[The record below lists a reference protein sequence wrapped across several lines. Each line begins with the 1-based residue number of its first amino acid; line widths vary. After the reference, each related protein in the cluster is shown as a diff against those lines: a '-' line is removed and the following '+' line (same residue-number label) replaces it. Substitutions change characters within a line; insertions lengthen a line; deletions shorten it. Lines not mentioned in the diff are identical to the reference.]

1 MKSLFRYLLLAAATI
16 LAAAC
21 GQKKAADDP
30 WAQADRILATMS
42 QVHFPDRS
50 LSIVDC
56 GAVPGDS
63 TQLATDAINNAIL
76 AMNQAGGDTVIVP
89 SATFWTGPITLKS
102 NVNLHLEDG
111 AVLKFSTD
119 VKQYFPAVPSRWE
132 GIDCNNTHPLI
143 YAYGETNIALTGKGT
158 IDGCAGNDNWWGRGR
173 FTERRPW
180 PLDPTDPKSRVM
192 EGSRVRLLAW
202 GESGAPMYE
211 RTYTEVDGLRPQTIQ
226 FNRCTTALIEG
237 VTLLRS
243 PFWVIHPLMCND
255 LTVRGVTINNNGP
268 NGDGCDPES
277 CKNVLIEECVF
288 NTGDDCIA
296 IKSGRNEDGR
306 KWGIPSENI
315 IVRNC
320 TMANGH
326 GGVVIGSEISGG
338 YRNLF
343 VENCKMDSPNL
354 DRVIRIKTSTAR
366 GGVIAGIH
374 VRNVEV
380 GQCREAVLRI
390 NLKYEQNEI
399 AKRGFIPEVRDVT
412 LENVTCKKSTYGVR
426 FDGLDDQ
433 TMINDITLRN
443 CTFEGVERDPVLQSG
458 LVGKVSFENTTIN
471 GKVLE

>member
-1 MKSLFRYLLLAAATI
+1 MARSFKALLAAFSALLLI
-16 LAAAC
+16 SCNASNP
-21 GQKKAADDP
+21 DDP
-30 WAQADRILATMS
+30 WARADRILATMTRVS
-42 QVHFPDRS
+42 FPDRS
-50 LSIVDC
+50 VDITDF

-63 TQLATDAINNAIL
+63 TKLATEAIANAIL
-76 AMNQAGGDTVIVP
+76 AMNQAGGGVVIVP
-89 SATFWTGPITLKS
+89 EGTFWTGPITLKS
-102 NVNLHLEDG
+102 NVNLHLADG

-143 YAYGETNIALTGKGT
+143 YAYGETNIALTGNGT
-158 IDGCAGNDNWWGRGR
+158 IDGCAAYTNWWGRGQW
-173 FTERRPW
+173 TERRPW
-180 PLDPTDPKSRVM
+180 RLNRDDPNSPMM

-211 RTYTEVDGLRPQTIQ
+211 RTYTEVDGLRPQTIH
-226 FNRCTTALIEG
+226 FNRCTTVLIEG
-237 VTLLRS
+237 VTLLNS

-255 LTVRGVTINNNGP
+255 LTIRGITANNNGP

-277 CKNVLIEECVF
+277 CKNVLIEDCVF

-338 YRNLF
+338 FRGLF

-366 GGVIAGIH
+366 GGVIEDIH

-390 NLKYEQNEI
+390 NLKYEMNEI

-412 LENVTCKKSTYGVR
+412 LENVTCQKSTYGVR
-426 FDGLDDQ
+426 FDGLDEEVK
-433 TMINDITLRN
+433 INDITLRN
-443 CTFEGVERDPVLQSG
+443 CSFEGVQRDAVLQSG
-458 LVGKVSFENTTIN
+458 LVGQVTFDNTTVN
-471 GKVLE
+471 GKAL

>member
-1 MKSLFRYLLLAAATI
+1 MRYFSRLLLAAAIVLPFASCTPK
-16 LAAAC
+16 
-21 GQKKAADDP
+21 GGDDP
-30 WAQADRILATMS
+30 WAEAQRVLTGMT

-50 LSIVDC
+50 VSITDF

-63 TQLATDAINNAIL
+63 LQLATEAIANAIL
-76 AMNQAGGDTVIVP
+76 AMNQAGGGTVIVP
-89 SATFWTGPITLKS
+89 DGTFWTGPVTLKS
-102 NVNLHLEDG
+102 NVNLFLADA
-111 AVLKFSTD
+111 AVLKFTTE

-143 YAYGETNIALTGKGT
+143 YAYGETNIAITGKGT
-158 IDGCAGNDNWWGRGR
+158 IDGCAANDNWWGRGR
-173 FTERRPW
+173 IKERRPW
-180 PLDPTDPKSRVM
+180 PLHPEDPKSEMM

-202 GESGAPMYE
+202 GESGTPMYE
-211 RTYTEVDGLRPQTIQ
+211 RTFTEVDGLRPQTIH
-226 FNRCTTALIEG
+226 FNRCTTVLIEG
-237 VTLLRS
+237 VTLLNS

-255 LTVRGVTINNNGP
+255 LTVRGVTVNNNGP

-277 CKNVLIEECVF
+277 CRNVLIEGCTF

-338 YRNLF
+338 YKNLW
-343 VENCKMDSPNL
+343 VENCRMDSPNL

-366 GGVIAGIH
+366 GGVIEGIH

-390 NLKYEQNEI
+390 NLRYEQNEI
-399 AKRGFIPEVRDVT
+399 ARRGFIPEVRDVT
-412 LENVTCKKSTYGVR
+412 LENVTCKKSTYGIR
-426 FDGLDDQ
+426 LDGLDEE
-433 TMINDITLRN
+433 TRINDITLRN
-443 CTFEGVERDPVLQSG
+443 CHFEGVEKDPILQSG
-458 LVGKVSFENTTIN
+458 LVGTVTFENTTIN
-471 GKVLE
+471 GLPL

>member
-1 MKSLFRYLLLAAATI
+1 MLNNLKTFLAVLSVVAAVS
-16 LAAAC
+16 C
-21 GQKKAADDP
+21 GARGAADDP
-30 WAQADRILATMS
+30 WAEAQRILDSMT

-50 LSIVDC
+50 VSITDF

-63 TQLATDAINNAIL
+63 TKLATEAIANAIL
-76 AMNQAGGDTVIVP
+76 AMNQAGGGRVIVP
-89 SATFWTGPITLKS
+89 AGTFWTGPITLKS
-102 NVNLHLEDG
+102 NVDLHLSEG
-111 AVLKFSTD
+111 AVLKFSTE

-143 YAYGETNIALTGKGT
+143 YAYGETNIALTGSGT
-158 IDGCAGNDNWWGRGR
+158 IDGCASYDNWWGRGR
-173 FTERRPW
+173 ITERRPW
-180 PLDPTDPKSRVM
+180 QLDPSDPKSPVM

-211 RTYTEVDGLRPQTIQ
+211 RTYTEVDGLRPQTIH
-226 FNRCTTALIEG
+226 FNRCTTVLIEG
-237 VTLLRS
+237 VTLLNS

-255 LTVRGVTINNNGP
+255 LIVRGITANNNGP

-277 CKNVLIEECVF
+277 CRNVLIEDCVF

-320 TMANGH
+320 KMANGH

-338 YRNLF
+338 YRNLY
-343 VENCKMDSPNL
+343 VENCQMDSPNL

-366 GGVIAGIH
+366 GGVIEGIH
-374 VRNVEV
+374 VRNIEV

-399 AKRGFIPEVRDVT
+399 ARRGFIPEVRDVT

-426 FDGLDDQ
+426 FDGLDDEVK
-433 TMINDITLRN
+433 INGITLRN
-443 CTFEGVERDPVLQSG
+443 CTFDGVEKDPVLQSG
-458 LVGKVSFENTTIN
+458 LVGEVTFDNVTVN
-471 GKVLE
+471 GQKL

>member
-1 MKSLFRYLLLAAATI
+1 MRIIRVFLAAAVVLT
-16 LAAAC
+16 AVNC
-21 GQKKAADDP
+21 SPRGGDDP
-30 WAQADRILATMS
+30 WAEAQRVLAEMT
-42 QVHFPDRS
+42 QVHFPERS
-50 LSIVDC
+50 VSITDF

-63 TQLATDAINNAIL
+63 LQLATEAIANAIL
-76 AMNQAGGDTVIVP
+76 AMNQAGGGTVIVP
-89 SATFWTGPITLKS
+89 DGTFWTGPITLKS
-102 NVNLHLEDG
+102 NVNLFLADN
-111 AVLKFSTD
+111 AVLKFTTE

-158 IDGCAGNDNWWGRGR
+158 IDGCASYDNWWGRGR
-173 FTERRPW
+173 LTERRPW
-180 PLDPTDPKSRVM
+180 PLHPDDPKSEMM

-202 GESGAPMYE
+202 GESGTPMYE
-211 RTYTEVDGLRPQTIQ
+211 RTFTELDGLRPQTIH
-226 FNRCTTALIEG
+226 FNRCTTVLIEG
-237 VTLLRS
+237 VTLLNS

-255 LTVRGVTINNNGP
+255 LTVRGVTVNNNGP

-277 CKNVLIEECVF
+277 CRNVLIEGCTF

-338 YRNLF
+338 YKNLW
-343 VENCKMDSPNL
+343 VENCRMDSPNL

-366 GGVIAGIH
+366 GGVIEGIH
-374 VRNVEV
+374 VRNIEV

-399 AKRGFIPEVRDVT
+399 ARRGFIPEVRDVT
-412 LENVTCKKSTYGVR
+412 LENVTCKKSTYGIR
-426 FDGLDDQ
+426 LDGLDEE
-433 TMINDITLRN
+433 TRINDITLRN
-443 CTFEGVERDPVLQSG
+443 CHFEGVEKDPLLQSG
-458 LVGKVSFENTTIN
+458 LVGTVTFENTTIN
-471 GKVLE
+471 GQPL

>member
-1 MKSLFRYLLLAAATI
+1 MNRFLKTLLGAALALAAVS
-16 LAAAC
+16 C
-21 GQKKAADDP
+21 GAPSSSDDP
-30 WAQADRILATMS
+30 WAESGRILASMS

-50 LSIVDC
+50 VSITDF

-63 TQLATDAINNAIL
+63 LQLATEAINNAIL
-76 AMNQAGGDTVIVP
+76 AVNQAGGGTVIVP
-89 SATFWTGPITLKS
+89 DGIFWTGPVTLKS

-111 AVLKFSTD
+111 ATLRFTTD

-143 YAYGETNIALTGKGT
+143 YAYGETNIALTGGGT
-158 IDGCAGNDNWWGRGR
+158 IDGCASYDNWWGRGR
-173 FTERRPW
+173 LTERRPW
-180 PLDPTDPKSRVM
+180 PLDPSDPKSPMM

-211 RTYTEVDGLRPQTIQ
+211 RTYTEVDGLRPQTIH
-226 FNRCTTALIEG
+226 FNRCTTVLIEG

-243 PFWVIHPLMCND
+243 PFWVIHPLMCAD

-277 CKNVLIEECVF
+277 CRGVLIEDCVF

-338 YRNLF
+338 YRGLW

-366 GGVIAGIH
+366 GGLIEGIH

-412 LENVTCKKSTYGVR
+412 LERVTCRKSTYGVR
-426 FDGLDDQ
+426 FDGLDDVVK
-433 TMINDITLRN
+433 INDITLRN
-443 CTFEGVERDPVLQSG
+443 CTLEGVEKDPVLQSG
-458 LVGKVSFENTTIN
+458 LVGQVNFENTTVN
-471 GKVLE
+471 GQKL

>member
-1 MKSLFRYLLLAAATI
+1 MLSFVKALAASAA
-16 LAAAC
+16 LLSAAAC
-21 GQKKAADDP
+21 SPATDDDP
-30 WAQADRILATMS
+30 WAEAGRILSEMTPF
-42 QVHFPDRS
+42 HYPDRTV
-50 LSIVDC
+50 SITDF

-63 TQLATDAINNAIL
+63 LQLATEAINNAIL
-76 AMNQAGGDTVIVP
+76 AMNQAGGGTVLVP
-89 SATFWTGPITLKS
+89 DGTFWTGPVTLKS
-102 NVNLHLEDG
+102 NVNLHLADG
-111 AVLKFSTD
+111 ATLKFSTD

-143 YAYGETNIALTGKGT
+143 YAYGETNIALTGRGT
-158 IDGCAGNDNWWGRGR
+158 IDGCASYDNWWGRGR
-173 FTERRPW
+173 ITERRPW
-180 PLDPTDPKSRVM
+180 PLDPADPKSPMM
-192 EGSRVRLLAW
+192 EGSRVRLLEW

-211 RTYTEVDGLRPQTIQ
+211 RTYTEIDGLRPQTIH
-226 FNRCTTALIEG
+226 FNRCTTVLIEG
-237 VTLLRS
+237 VTLLNS

-255 LTVRGVTINNNGP
+255 LTVRGITANNNGP

-277 CKNVLIEECVF
+277 CRNVLIEDCVF

-306 KWGIPSENI
+306 KWAIPSENI

-366 GGVIAGIH
+366 GGLIEGIH

-390 NLKYEQNEI
+390 NLKYEQNEK
-399 AKRGFIPEVRDVT
+399 ARRGFIPEVRDVT
-412 LENVTCKKSTYGVR
+412 LENVTCRKSTYGVR
-426 FDGLDDQ
+426 FDGLDDVVK
-433 TMINDITLRN
+433 IDGITLRN
-443 CTFEGVERDPVLQSG
+443 CSFEGVEKDPVLQSG
-458 LVGKVSFENTTIN
+458 RVGKVRFENTTIN
-471 GKVLE
+471 GKAL

>member
-1 MKSLFRYLLLAAATI
+1 MKYIVRILLAAAVI
-16 LAAAC
+16 LPFASC
-21 GQKKAADDP
+21 TPKGGDDP
-30 WAQADRILATMS
+30 WVEAQRVLAGMT

-50 LSIVDC
+50 VSITDF
-56 GAVPGDS
+56 GAIPGDS
-63 TQLATDAINNAIL
+63 LQLATEAIANAIL
-76 AMNQAGGDTVIVP
+76 AMNQAGGGTVIVP
-89 SATFWTGPITLKS
+89 DGTFWTGPVTLKS
-102 NVNLHLEDG
+102 NVNLFLADA
-111 AVLKFSTD
+111 AVLKFTTE

-143 YAYGETNIALTGKGT
+143 YAYGETNIAITGKGT
-158 IDGCAGNDNWWGRGR
+158 IDGCAANDNWWGRGR
-173 FTERRPW
+173 IKERRPW
-180 PLDPTDPKSRVM
+180 PLHPEDPKSEMM

-202 GESGAPMYE
+202 GESGTPMYE
-211 RTYTEVDGLRPQTIQ
+211 RTFTEVDGLRPQTIH
-226 FNRCTTALIEG
+226 FNRCTTVLIEG
-237 VTLLRS
+237 VTLLNS

-255 LTVRGVTINNNGP
+255 LTVRGVTVNNNGP

-277 CKNVLIEECVF
+277 CRNVLIEGCTF

-338 YRNLF
+338 YKNLW
-343 VENCKMDSPNL
+343 VENCRMDSPNL

-366 GGVIAGIH
+366 GGVIEGIH

-390 NLKYEQNEI
+390 NLRYEQNEI
-399 AKRGFIPEVRDVT
+399 ARRGFIPEVRDVT
-412 LENVTCKKSTYGVR
+412 LENVTCKKSTYGIR
-426 FDGLDDQ
+426 LDGLDEETRID
-433 TMINDITLRN
+433 NITLRN
-443 CTFEGVERDPVLQSG
+443 CHFEGVEKDPVLQSG
-458 LVGKVSFENTTIN
+458 LVGTVTFENTTIN
-471 GKVLE
+471 GQAL

>member
-1 MKSLFRYLLLAAATI
+1 MTRSFKALLAAFSA
-16 LAAAC
+16 LLLVSCNASNP
-21 GQKKAADDP
+21 DDP
-30 WAQADRILATMS
+30 WARADRILATMTRVS
-42 QVHFPDRS
+42 FPDRS
-50 LSIVDC
+50 VDITDF

-63 TQLATDAINNAIL
+63 TKLATEAIANAIL
-76 AMNQAGGDTVIVP
+76 AMNQAGGGVVVVP
-89 SATFWTGPITLKS
+89 EGTFWTGPITLKS
-102 NVNLHLEDG
+102 NVNLHLADG

-143 YAYGETNIALTGKGT
+143 YAYGETNIALTGNGT
-158 IDGCAGNDNWWGRGR
+158 IDGCAAYTNWWGRGTW
-173 FTERRPW
+173 TERRPW
-180 PLDPTDPKSRVM
+180 RLDPADPNSPMM

-211 RTYTEVDGLRPQTIQ
+211 RTYTEVDGLRPQTIH
-226 FNRCTTALIEG
+226 FNRCTTVLIEG
-237 VTLLRS
+237 VTLLNS

-255 LTVRGVTINNNGP
+255 LTIRGITANNNGP

-277 CKNVLIEECVF
+277 CKNVLIEDCVF

-338 YRNLF
+338 FRGLF

-366 GGVIAGIH
+366 GGVIEDIH
-374 VRNVEV
+374 VRNIEV

-399 AKRGFIPEVRDVT
+399 ARRGFIPEVRDVT
-412 LENVTCKKSTYGVR
+412 LENVTCQKSTYGVR
-426 FDGLDDQ
+426 FDGLDEE
-433 TMINDITLRN
+433 TKINDITLRN
-443 CTFEGVERDPVLQSG
+443 CSFEGVQRDAVLQSG
-458 LVGKVSFENTTIN
+458 LVGKVTFDNTTVN
-471 GKVLE
+471 GEAL

>member
-1 MKSLFRYLLLAAATI
+1 MLNNFRPVLLAALLT
-16 LAAAC
+16 AAAC
-21 GQKKAADDP
+21 SPSGTSSDP
-30 WAQADRILATMS
+30 WAEADRVLASMT
-42 QVHFPDRS
+42 QVHFPDRAV
-50 LSIVDC
+50 SITDF

-63 TQLATDAINNAIL
+63 LQLATEAINNAIL
-76 AMNQAGGDTVIVP
+76 AVNQAGGGSVNVP
-89 SATFWTGPITLKS
+89 DGTFWTGPVTLKS
-102 NVNLHLEDG
+102 NVNLHLSDG
-111 AVLKFSTD
+111 AVLKFTTD

-143 YAYGETNIALTGKGT
+143 YAYGETNIALTGGGT
-158 IDGCAGNDNWWGRGR
+158 IDGCAAQDNWWGRGR
-173 FTERRPW
+173 ITERRPW
-180 PLDPTDPKSRVM
+180 PLDPSDPKSPMM

-211 RTYTEVDGLRPQTIQ
+211 RTYTETDGLRPQTLH
-226 FNRCTTALIEG
+226 FNRCTTVLIEG

-277 CKNVLIEECVF
+277 CRNVLIEDCVF

-320 TMANGH
+320 RMANGH

-338 YRNLF
+338 YRNLW

-366 GGVIAGIH
+366 GGVIEGIH

-412 LENVTCKKSTYGVR
+412 LENVTCRKSTYGVR
-426 FDGLDDQ
+426 FDGLDDEVR
-433 TMINDITLRN
+433 INDITLRD
-443 CTFEGVERDPVLQSG
+443 CAFEGVEKDPVLQSG
-458 LVGKVSFENTTIN
+458 LVGRVTFENSTVN
-471 GKVLE
+471 GQAL

>member
-1 MKSLFRYLLLAAATI
+1 MRSFFPI
-16 LAAAC
+16 LAAA
-21 GQKKAADDP
+21 AAICSAAACTPRSDSGDP
-30 WAQADRILATMS
+30 WAEADRILASMT
-42 QVHFPDRS
+42 QVRFPDRS
-50 LSIVDC
+50 VSITDF

-63 TQLATDAINNAIL
+63 LQLATEAIANAIL
-76 AMNQAGGDTVIVP
+76 AMNQAGGGTVVIP
-89 SATFWTGPITLKS
+89 DGTFWTGPITLKS
-102 NVNLHLEDG
+102 NVNLHLSDG

-143 YAYGETNIALTGKGT
+143 YAYGETNIALTGKGI
-158 IDGCAGNDNWWGRGR
+158 IDGCASADNWWGRGR
-173 FTERRPW
+173 RIERRPFNI
-180 PLDPTDPKSRVM
+180 DPDDPASPVQ

-202 GESGAPMYE
+202 GESGAPLYE
-211 RTYTEVDGLRPQTIQ
+211 RTYTEVDGLRPQTIH
-226 FNRCTTALIEG
+226 FNRCTTVLIEG
-237 VTLLRS
+237 VTLLNS

-255 LTVRGVTINNNGP
+255 LTVRGITANNNGP

-277 CKNVLIEECVF
+277 CRNVLIEDCVF

-366 GGVIAGIH
+366 GGVIEGIH

-390 NLKYEQNEI
+390 NLKYEMNEI
-399 AKRGFIPEVRDVT
+399 ARRGFIPEVRDVT
-412 LENVTCKKSTYGVR
+412 LENVTCRKSAYGVR
-426 FDGLDDQ
+426 FDGLDDVVK
-433 TMINDITLRN
+433 IDGITLRN
-443 CTFEGVERDPVLQSG
+443 CVFEGVEKEPVLQSG
-458 LVGKVSFENTTIN
+458 LVGKVSFENTTVN
-471 GKVLE
+471 GISL

>member
-1 MKSLFRYLLLAAATI
+1 MTRSFKALLAAFSALLLI
-16 LAAAC
+16 SCNASNP
-21 GQKKAADDP
+21 DDP
-30 WAQADRILATMS
+30 WARADRILATMTRVS
-42 QVHFPDRS
+42 FPDRS
-50 LSIVDC
+50 VDITDF

-63 TQLATDAINNAIL
+63 TKLATEAIANAIL
-76 AMNQAGGDTVIVP
+76 AMNQAGGGVVVVP
-89 SATFWTGPITLKS
+89 EGTFWTGPITLKS
-102 NVNLHLEDG
+102 NVNLHLADG

-143 YAYGETNIALTGKGT
+143 YAYGETNIALTGNGT
-158 IDGCAGNDNWWGRGR
+158 IDGCAAYTNWWGRGTW
-173 FTERRPW
+173 TERRPW
-180 PLDPTDPKSRVM
+180 RLDPADPNSPMM

-211 RTYTEVDGLRPQTIQ
+211 RTYTEVDGLRPQTIC
-226 FNRCTTALIEG
+226 FNRCTTVLIEG
-237 VTLLRS
+237 VTLLNS

-255 LTVRGVTINNNGP
+255 LTVRGITANNNGP

-277 CKNVLIEECVF
+277 CRNVLIEDCVF

-366 GGVIAGIH
+366 GGVIEGIH

-426 FDGLDDQ
+426 FDGLDDVVK
-433 TMINDITLRN
+433 INDITLRN
-443 CTFEGVERDPVLQSG
+443 CTLEGVEKDPVLQSG
-458 LVGKVSFENTTIN
+458 QVGKVTFDNVTVN
-471 GKVLE
+471 GTKL

>member
-1 MKSLFRYLLLAAATI
+1 MTRSFKALLAAFSA
-16 LAAAC
+16 LLLVSCNASNP
-21 GQKKAADDP
+21 DDP
-30 WAQADRILATMS
+30 WARADRILATMTRVS
-42 QVHFPDRS
+42 FPDRS
-50 LSIVDC
+50 VDITDF

-63 TQLATDAINNAIL
+63 TKLATEAIANAIL
-76 AMNQAGGDTVIVP
+76 AMNQAGGGVVVVP
-89 SATFWTGPITLKS
+89 EGTFWTGPITLKS
-102 NVNLHLEDG
+102 NVNLHLADG

-143 YAYGETNIALTGKGT
+143 YAYGETNIALTGNGT
-158 IDGCAGNDNWWGRGR
+158 IDGCAAYTNWWGRGTW
-173 FTERRPW
+173 TERRPW
-180 PLDPTDPKSRVM
+180 RLDPADPNSPLM

-211 RTYTEVDGLRPQTIQ
+211 RTYTEVDGLRPQTIH
-226 FNRCTTALIEG
+226 FNRCTTVLIEG
-237 VTLLRS
+237 VTLLNS

-255 LTVRGVTINNNGP
+255 LTIRGITANNNGP

-277 CKNVLIEECVF
+277 CKNVLIEDCVF

-338 YRNLF
+338 FRGLF

-366 GGVIAGIH
+366 GGVIEDIH
-374 VRNVEV
+374 VRNIEV

-399 AKRGFIPEVRDVT
+399 ARRGFIPEVRDVT
-412 LENVTCKKSTYGVR
+412 LENVTCQKSTYGVR
-426 FDGLDDQ
+426 FDGLDEE
-433 TMINDITLRN
+433 TKINDITLRN
-443 CTFEGVERDPVLQSG
+443 CSFEGVQRDAVLQSG
-458 LVGKVSFENTTIN
+458 LVGKVTFDNTTVN
-471 GKVLE
+471 GEAL

>member
-1 MKSLFRYLLLAAATI
+1 MTRSFKALLAAFSALLLI
-16 LAAAC
+16 SCNASNP
-21 GQKKAADDP
+21 DDP
-30 WAQADRILATMS
+30 WVRMDRILATMTRVS
-42 QVHFPDRS
+42 FPDRS
-50 LSIVDC
+50 VDITDF

-63 TQLATDAINNAIL
+63 TKLATEAIANAIL
-76 AMNQAGGDTVIVP
+76 AMNQAGGGVVVVP
-89 SATFWTGPITLKS
+89 EGTFWTGPITLKS
-102 NVNLHLEDG
+102 NVNLHLADG

-143 YAYGETNIALTGKGT
+143 YAYGETNIALTGNGT
-158 IDGCAGNDNWWGRGR
+158 IDGCAAYTNWWGRGTW
-173 FTERRPW
+173 TERRPW
-180 PLDPTDPKSRVM
+180 RLDPADPNSPMM

-211 RTYTEVDGLRPQTIQ
+211 RTYTEVDGLRPQTIH
-226 FNRCTTALIEG
+226 FNRCTTVLIEG
-237 VTLLRS
+237 VTLLNS

-255 LTVRGVTINNNGP
+255 LTIRGITANNNGP

-277 CKNVLIEECVF
+277 CKNVLIEDCVF

-338 YRNLF
+338 FRGLF

-366 GGVIAGIH
+366 GGVIEDIH
-374 VRNVEV
+374 VRNIEV

-399 AKRGFIPEVRDVT
+399 ARRGFIPEVRDVT
-412 LENVTCKKSTYGVR
+412 LENVTCQKSTYGVR
-426 FDGLDDQ
+426 FDGLDEE
-433 TMINDITLRN
+433 TKINDITLRN
-443 CTFEGVERDPVLQSG
+443 CSFEGVQRDAVLQSG
-458 LVGKVSFENTTIN
+458 LVGKVTFDNTTVN
-471 GKVLE
+471 GEAL

>member
-1 MKSLFRYLLLAAATI
+1 MKSLFRLIPSAAAI
-16 LAAAC
+16 LIAAAC
-21 GQKKAADDP
+21 GLKSPADP
-30 WAQADRILATMS
+30 WAGADRILKEMTH
-42 QVHFPDRS
+42 VHFPDRS
-50 LSIVDC
+50 VCITDF
-56 GAVPGDS
+56 GAVSGDS
-63 TQLATDAINNAIL
+63 LQLATEAINNAIL
-76 AMNQAGGDTVIVP
+76 AMNQAGGGVVVVP
-89 SATFWTGPITLKS
+89 DGTFWTGPITLKS

-111 AVLKFSTD
+111 ATLKFSTE
-119 VKQYFPAVPSRWE
+119 VAQYFPAVPSRWE

-158 IDGCAGNDNWWGRGR
+158 IDGCASYNDWWGRGR
-173 FTERRPW
+173 ITERRPW
-180 PLDPTDPKSRVM
+180 LLDPSDPKSPVM
-192 EGSRVRLLAW
+192 EGSRVCLLAW

-211 RTYTEVDGLRPQTIQ
+211 RTFVAADGLRPQTIH
-226 FNRCTTALIEG
+226 FNRCTTVLIEG
-237 VTLLRS
+237 VTLLNS

-255 LTVRGVTINNNGP
+255 LTVRGITANNNGP

-277 CKNVLIEECVF
+277 CRNVLIEDCVF

-338 YRNLF
+338 FRNLY

-366 GGVIAGIH
+366 GGVIEGIH

-399 AKRGFIPEVRDVT
+399 ARRGFIPEVRDVT
-412 LENVTCKKSTYGVR
+412 LENVTCRKSTYGVR

-433 TMINDITLRN
+433 TKINDITLRN
-443 CTFEGVERDPVLQSG
+443 CTFEGVQRESVLQSG
-458 LVGKVSFENTTIN
+458 LVGTVSFEGTTIN
-471 GKVLE
+471 GQPL